1 MLSGF
6 QKLLRP
12 DLLLWFCADYTASF
26 MTRFMQRLTY
36 NNPSDQQVMLPFTT
50 VRTHAKLV
58 SLTSPGRS
66 GWTAPMNTP
75 QGQQRTAEQRWV
87 RWLKC
92 LIRKWSC
99 VNHQFQFHTQIAYKP
114 AYMTRDLCY
123 LLLFLIIGT
132 DIQFNHTNPAIH
144 FSGHSHSL
152 LTSASDYTSAQWKL
166 VLHFLVTCSSHVN
179 KCWIDRAIYDNTCG
193 PSEYPLCHDGR
204 VWQEV
209 KSLRQCPEALR
220 MF

>member
-6 QKLLRP
+6 QKLWRP
-12 DLLLWFCADYTASF
+12 DILLWFCVDYTASF

-50 VRTHAKLV
+50 VRTHAKLMF
-58 SLTSPGRS
+58 LTSPCCS
-66 GWTAPMNTP
+66 AWTAPMNTP

-87 RWLKC
+87 RWLQCMIK
-92 LIRKWSC
+92 KWSC
-99 VNHQFQFHTQIAYKP
+99 ANHQFQFHTQVAYKP

-144 FSGHSHSL
+144 SSGRSHSL
-152 LTSASDYTSAQWKL
+152 LTSASDCTSAQWQL
-166 VLHFLVTCSSHVN
+166 VLHILVTCSPHVN
-179 KCWIDRAIYDNTCG
+179 KCWVTRAIYDI
-193 PSEYPLCHDGR
+193 HWGR
-204 VWQEV
+204 SHWPITIQQVW
-209 KSLRQCPEALR
+209 A
-220 MF
+220 